1 LPGGVREKTT
11 QKKHHALRVG
21 LTRFTQV
28 IRVKTAER
36 PTKQPFLTDGTPGA
50 ETGTNGVDTLSRL
63 PTVAA
68 TVSP

>member
-1 LPGGVREKTT
+1 MREKQT
-11 QKKHHALRVG
+11 QKKHHADCVS
-21 LTRFTQV
+21 LTRFTGI
-28 IRVKTAER
+28 IREKSSER